1 MVLSII
7 VSSNK
12 NMHMRK
18 VLETDDDITELRW
31 AKMSGSLGALL
42 VVARRLYVA

>member
-1 MVLSII
+1 MNHDTV

-31 AKMSGSLGALL
+31 AKMAEKM
-42 VVARRLYVA
+42 RMDDE